1 MTDLELYKSF
11 VFRQFTFAPGHRAGY
26 PNGAPYHYVGYL
38 HRGTAR
44 LAGEDG
50 VLELKEGDLFYIP
63 RGCRYRSYWDG
74 EEKVCFDSFAFE
86 AFLET
91 VGVGYR
97 LQKIQMTDELR
108 ALHGELTENLR
119 VNLYSVSLLYQI
131 VWKILPNLK
140 QSPYHKKSAMV
151 QQIINY
157 IYEHPDERS
166 DLVARQL
173 GISESTLYH
182 LLKQQINKTPNLLR
196 REAKC
201 QQAVNLLTCTDLS
214 VEQVS
219 IQLGFSSAS
228 YMRKLLY
235 SQTGK
240 TPLQIRKSA
249 QNL

>member
-11 VFRQFTFAPGHRAGY
+11 TFRQFTFAPGHRAGY
-26 PNGAPYHYVGYL
+26 PDGAPHHYVGYL
-38 HRGTAR
+38 HRGSAR

-50 VLELKEGDLFYIP
+50 VVELKEGDLFYIP
-63 RGCRYRSYWDG
+63 RGCRYRSYWGG
-74 EEKVCFDSFAFE
+74 ERKVCFDSFAFE
-86 AFLET
+86 AFPET
-91 VGVGYR
+91 ETADYS
-97 LQKIQMTDELR
+97 LQKIPMTDEVR
-108 ALHGELTENLR
+108 ALHQELTRNLR
-119 VNLYSVSLLYQI
+119 VNLYSISLLYQI
-131 VWKILPNLK
+131 LWKVMPNLK
-140 QSPYHKKSAMV
+140 QSPYQKKSALV
-151 QQIINY
+151 RRIVNY

-166 DLVARQL
+166 DLVARHL
-173 GISESTLYH
+173 GISQSTLYH
-182 LLKQQINKTPNLLR
+182 LLKQKINKTPNLLR